1 MIEQQLLGM
10 QMESQEKDKE
20 EKKRRA
26 NLIGNFQLW
35 LHYKLGVL
43 NDLLSNNSIMLLRV
57 GHILLGA
64 CNVMIV
70 MIVYI

>member
-64 CNVMIV
+64 CH
-70 MIVYI
+70 